1 MARFEVSKH
10 RPMASRR
17 LGGGKALIGVNGDIV
32 CYCNDLFAAD
42 VAKTIRANGL
52 TRVEEITARTH
63 KDAPCGLCRKRIAA
77 LLERVNGT
85 GLRPAQS
92 YF

>member
-1 MARFEVSKH
+1 MARSEVSKQPLKGQH
-10 RPMASRR
+10 I
-17 LGGGKALIGVNGDIV
+17 GGGKALIGGSGDIV

-42 VAKTIRANGL
+42 VEKTIRANGL
-52 TRVEEITARTH
+52 TREEEITARTH

-77 LLERVNGT
+77 LLERVIGT
-85 GLRPAQS
+85 GLRSAQA

>member
-1 MARFEVSKH
+1 MARFEVSKQPLKGQH
-10 RPMASRR
+10 I
-17 LGGGKALIGVNGDIV
+17 GGGKALIGGNGDIV

-42 VAKTIRANGL
+42 VEKTIRANGL

-63 KDAPCGLCRKRIAA
+63 KDAPCGLCRKRIAS
-77 LLERVNGT
+77 LLERVIGT
-85 GLRPAQS
+85 GLRSEQA